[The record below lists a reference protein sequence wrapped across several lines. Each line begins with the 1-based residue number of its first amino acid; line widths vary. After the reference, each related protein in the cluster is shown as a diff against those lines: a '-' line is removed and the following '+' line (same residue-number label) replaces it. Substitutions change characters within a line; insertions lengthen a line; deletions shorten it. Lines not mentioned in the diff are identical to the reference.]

1 MRKIKNF
8 KVNLCLKEISY
19 AVKRLVN
26 NDDTTISEVKE
37 TIQRCSRFYVRFLS
51 PAVVYETFSKETLP
65 FACEKTTPSKCFAE
79 SVFFVTIGNDL
90 CEEYKKNEEAFGKHT
105 GEIVSAISVDALR
118 QSKNFVQRLILNEAK
133 AENCEISK
141 VLDIPRNLY
150 GEFAKIIHINK
161 IGISVE
167 SGNFQP
173 KYSFCG
179 LFYWI
184 PSRKKAKK

>member
-8 KVNLCLKEISY
+8 KVNLSLKEISC

-26 NDDTTISEVKE
+26 NDDIMVEAKE
-37 TIQRCSRFYVRFLS
+37 TIQQCSRFYVKFLS
-51 PAVVYETFSKETLP
+51 PAIIYETFSKETLP
-65 FACEKTTPSKCFAE
+65 FAYEKTTPLKWFAE

-90 CEEYKKNEEAFGKHT
+90 CEEYKKNEEAFGKYT
-105 GEIVSAISVDALR
+105 GKVVSAISVDALR
-118 QSKNFVQRLILNEAK
+118 QSKNFVQRLISNEAK

-141 VLDIPRNLY
+141 VSDIPRNLY
-150 GEFAKIIHINK
+150 SEFAKIIHIDK

-184 PSRKKAKK
+184 PSRKKQKNK